1 MPLFERF
8 ASVFA
13 ANPSRLVRDG
23 YINGLP
29 GFVTIEGGN
38 VLQTTALEIADG
50 RIVAIYATR
59 NPDKLQRVA
68 DTLH

>member
-1 MPLFERF
+1 M
-8 ASVFA
+8 
-13 ANPSRLVRDG
+13 
-23 YINGLP
+23 INGLP

-38 VLQTTALEIADG
+38 VLQTTALAIEDG

-59 NPDKLQRVA
+59 NPDKLKHVA